1 MTKTIEINQLNI
13 SDTNGKPILK
23 DVSFSIPKG
32 ASVGIVGESGSG
44 KSITM
49 KFLLG
54 QLPPTL
60 NASYQGL
67 NLLGSDPYQLSDQE
81 RRQLI
86 GRNVGYIPQNTVEYL
101 HPLIKIQTQL
111 IDGYLTHKL
120 GTKAEAIQKAIQLLE
135 YVEITDPQRVLQAL
149 PQELSGGMR
158 QRVNIAL
165 AMMCDP
171 ELIIADEPTT
181 ALDAE
186 VQYQVMQLL
195 KQLHEETQNTMV
207 IISHDM
213 SLIKAYC
220 DYVIVIYNGVIQ
232 EIGATQEIFIRPQAE
247 YTQALLSV
255 ILRLDQDPN
264 EALKDISYYY
274 KKGE

>member
-1 MTKTIEINQLNI
+1 
-13 SDTNGKPILK
+13 
-23 DVSFSIPKG
+23 
-32 ASVGIVGESGSG
+32 
-44 KSITM
+44 M
-49 KFLLG
+49 KYLLG

-60 NASYQGL
+60 NARSQSLGL
-67 NLLGSDPYQLSDQE
+67 LWANPYQLSANE
-81 RRQLI
+81 RRQLV
-86 GRNVGYIPQNTVEYL
+86 GRRIGYIPQNTVEYL
-101 HPLIKIQTQL
+101 HPLNKIQTQL
-111 IDGYLTHKL
+111 IDGYLTHGL
-120 GTKAEAIQKAIQLLE
+120 GTKEEAIKKAVQLLE
-135 YVEITDPQRVLQAL
+135 YVEITDPQQVLQSL

-171 ELIIADEPTT
+171 DLIIADEPTT

-186 VQYQVMQLL
+186 VQYQVMELL
-195 KQLHEETQNTMV
+195 KRVHEETDNTMV

-220 DYVIVIYNGVIQ
+220 DYVIVIYNGIIQ
-232 EIGATQEIFIRPQAE
+232 EIGGNASVFAQPQAE
-247 YTQALLSV
+247 YTRALLSV

-264 EALKDISYYY
+264 EALKDTSYYY